1 VAGGAGPGAG
11 GPGGGGPGGGGGRS
25 AMLALLSSPYGV
37 PPSDLQN
44 KVQAAL
50 DDLNTALADPTAVP
64 DSIKT
69 KMDAYRDL
77 KLQADEALAKDS
89 AALKQVLTTKQ
100 EATLL
105 SMGLVN

>member
-1 VAGGAGPGAG
+1 MMM
-11 GPGGGGPGGGGGRS
+11 S
-25 AMLALLSSPYGV
+25 LLSSPYGI
-37 PPSDLQN
+37 PASDLQN

-50 DDLNTALADPTAVP
+50 DDLNTALADTTAVP

-69 KMDAYRDL
+69 KMDTYRDL
-77 KLQADEALAKDS
+77 KLQADEELAKDTAS
-89 AALKQVLTTKQ
+89 LKQVLTTKQ